1 MKLMDQ
7 VRDKIRY
14 KRYSLRTEQ
23 AYTGWIKRFIF
34 FHNKRHP
41 SDMGA
46 LEIESFLTYLAA
58 KRKVSASTQN
68 VALSSILFL
77 YKEVLVMDLPWLE
90 SFTPAIKPKRL
101 PVVLSK
107 SEVESVF
114 SVINHPL
121 HLLILQLLYGSGMR
135 LMECIRLRIK
145 DFDLDKREIV
155 IRHGKGGKDR
165 VTVLPEMVLSGMRTQ
180 VAQAREIYELDRANN
195 VSGVYM
201 PYALD
206 RKYPNAGREWK
217 WHWLFPSTKL
227 SVCPRTK
234 IQRRHHLDEKSIQR
248 SMKQAVVDSGIVK
261 MATPHT
267 LRHSFATHLLENGY
281 DIRTV
286 QELLGHSDVKTTMI
300 YTHVLNKGGRGV
312 RSPLDQ

>member
-1 MKLMDQ
+1 MKLMEQ
-7 VRDKIRY
+7 VREKIRY
-14 KRYSLRTEQ
+14 KHYSLRTEQ
-23 AYTGWIKRFIF
+23 AYVGWIKRFIY

-41 SDMGA
+41 YEMGA
-46 LEIESFLTYLAA
+46 PEIESFLTYLAA

-90 SFTPAIKPKRL
+90 SFTPAVKPKRL
-101 PVVLSK
+101 PVVLTK
-107 SEVESVF
+107 PEVELIF
-114 SVINHPL
+114 SAVSHPL

-145 DFDLDKREIV
+145 DFDLDKREVV

-165 VTVLPEMVLSGMRTQ
+165 VTVLPELVLVSMRSLVTQ
-180 VAQAREIYELDRANN
+180 SRAIYELDRANN
-195 VSGVYM
+195 VPGVYM
-201 PYALD
+201 PYALG
-206 RKYPNAGREWK
+206 RKYPNAGKEWA

-234 IQRRHHLDEKSIQR
+234 IQRRHHLDEKAIQR
-248 SMKQAVVDSGIVK
+248 SMKQAVIDCGVVK
-261 MATPHT
+261 TATPHT

-312 RSPLDQ
+312 KSPLDG